1 METDER
7 RRQTGLHIRGARAK
21 ARTIRN
27 AIRRGGDVKN
37 QIEEGDEVLIYPS
50 ETMMRMF
57 ENGISADDAVAELS
71 AKLETQEQKRLAE
84 YIIRKFWEKWSEE

>member
-1 METDER
+1 M
-7 RRQTGLHIRGARAK
+7 
-21 ARTIRN
+21 
-27 AIRRGGDVKN
+27 KN

>member
-1 METDER
+1 M
-7 RRQTGLHIRGARAK
+7 
-21 ARTIRN
+21 
-27 AIRRGGDVKN
+27 KN
-37 QIEEGDEVLIYPS
+37 QIEEGDKVLIYPS